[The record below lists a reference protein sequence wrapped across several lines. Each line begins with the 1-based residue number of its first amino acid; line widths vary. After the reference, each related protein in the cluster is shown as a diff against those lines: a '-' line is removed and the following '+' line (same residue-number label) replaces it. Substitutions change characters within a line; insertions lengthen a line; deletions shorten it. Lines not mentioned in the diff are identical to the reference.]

1 MIELRYEWRAQD
13 DTANSL
19 NDLFDLSLGV
29 VAIGGPGAFLS
40 FCPRRPGAN
49 KRPLR
54 FSQ

>member
-29 VAIGGPGAFLS
+29 VAIGGPGAG
-40 FCPRRPGAN
+40 RTGACTDH
-49 KRPLR
+49 LEIWICYE
-54 FSQ
+54 